1 MSWTGKEK
9 PQEKVAEERDPT
21 IWDVV
26 HHRNPKTGKVY
37 NSTHYAYIVQKTG
50 QTYYI
55 RDGKKYYPD
64 GTPMDPPAVPKAII
78 GDDGGDPLPPVD
90 PGPKPESP
98 AEKPLETP
106 QPKPEP
112 EPEKPAEAVDEMAPK
127 SKRNKKP
134 KIDESPLKNVSAR

>member
-37 NSTHYAYIVQKTG
+37 RTAHYAYIAQKNG

-64 GTPMDPPAVPKAII
+64 GSPMDPPPVTKAAAKSDGGEASPEVPKE
-78 GDDGGDPLPPVD
+78 DSKPEVQPEVPTEQT
-90 PGPKPESP
+90 KPES
-98 AEKPLETP
+98 
-106 QPKPEP
+106 QPEQP
-112 EPEKPAEAVDEMAPK
+112 EAVDEMSPRLK
-127 SKRNKKP
+127 KNKKP
-134 KIDESPLKNVSAR
+134 KPDENLLKNVSAR